1 MIVRYCYVFQ
11 AIHFLF
17 FYFYLYSIPDLCI
30 FSHKLSTKYALLISS
45 QLFLRQVM
53 HKSHSYL
60 IHISVIMIPQMQSEA
75 LGFPEPLFLVIGSI

>member
-1 MIVRYCYVFQ
+1 
-11 AIHFLF
+11 
-17 FYFYLYSIPDLCI
+17 
-30 FSHKLSTKYALLISS
+30 
-45 QLFLRQVM
+45 M